1 MQKLVVLLGALAL
14 TAAGCDTLSRSSA
27 SFVSLSSASA
37 SLESS
42 SDLWAN
48 ADDAYARDIAALT
61 GAAVDT
67 GSSDTGFLRD
77 VGRVASEH
85 GVSDWEAHRVTYVA
99 IGAGLRMS
107 GLDEDE
113 ARAFAERVFAD
124 PTARSQLLEVY
135 GS

>member
-1 MQKLVVLLGALAL
+1 VKKLIVLLGALAL
-14 TAAGCDTLSRSSA
+14 GSVGCDTLSRSSA

-37 SLESS
+37 SFESS

-61 GAAVDT
+61 SAAVDT

-85 GVSDWEAHRVTYVA
+85 G
-99 IGAGLRMS
+99 
-107 GLDEDE
+107 
-113 ARAFAERVFAD
+113 
-124 PTARSQLLEVY
+124 
-135 GS
+135 

>member
-1 MQKLVVLLGALAL
+1 MKKLVVLLGALAL
-14 TAAGCDTLSRSSA
+14 TAVGCDTLSRSSA
-27 SFVSLSSASA
+27 SYVSLSSASA

-42 SDLWAN
+42 SGLWAN

-61 GAAVDT
+61 GADVGT

-77 VGRVASEH
+77 VGRVASEY
-85 GVSDWEAHRVTYVA
+85 GVSDWESHRVTYVA

-113 ARAFAERVFAD
+113 ARAFAERLFTD